1 VSVFEPYKRYFDF
14 QGRAS
19 RREYWMFYLLFVIVT
34 VVTTVLVGVLGRD
47 NPISMVVY
55 SLFGLFIL
63 GSLIPSVAVTVR
75 RLHDTNRSGWW
86 LLISFLPFIGGLVLL
101 VFTVLP
107 GTPGENRYG
116 RSPLSPQQLQETFA

>member
-1 VSVFEPYKRYFDF
+1 MFEPYKRYFDF